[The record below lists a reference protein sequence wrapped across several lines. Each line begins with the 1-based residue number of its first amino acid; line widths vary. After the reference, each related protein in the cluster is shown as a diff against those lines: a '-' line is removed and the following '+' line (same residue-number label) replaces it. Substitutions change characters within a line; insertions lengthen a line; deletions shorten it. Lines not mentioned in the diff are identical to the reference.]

1 MTRKAAH
8 ESQAV
13 LDCIIPAHEKDF
25 ETLGHCIRSLRR
37 CCPEVRRILVVSKLP
52 WNDATVEDCAVEW
65 VDEAD
70 PRWPFRLCDVADG
83 GCAPGW
89 LFQQLLKL
97 HGPLLLDSLTERVL
111 VCDADVVW
119 LQQDSPLTFFTS
131 EAESLLCTFDS
142 DACPPIR
149 SAVDLHRYDA
159 FPPALLPGLQKPRPG
174 AETAVC
180 HHSVLDTSVLRAL
193 FEEVAKAWP
202 GQAFW
207 AAFVAA
213 GAWTE
218 PCGFTKSAA

>member
-1 MTRKAAH
+1 
-8 ESQAV
+8 
-13 LDCIIPAHEKDF
+13 
-25 ETLGHCIRSLRR
+25 
-37 CCPEVRRILVVSKLP
+37 
-52 WNDATVEDCAVEW
+52 
-65 VDEAD
+65 
-70 PRWPFRLCDVADG
+70 
-83 GCAPGW
+83 
-89 LFQQLLKL
+89 L

-213 GAWTE
+213 ARACDGRASE
-218 PCGFTKSAA
+218 YELYHAFASSRFPLK